1 MEDQK
6 DFLERTRHL
15 REALKKRAMDVE
27 SGIVGDSKD
36 DLLEESIKKNIQ
48 SSMQFC
54 KLHPDETQNS
64 SIALKFLI
72 KSHREESKK
81 VRNVKSTNPLVLP
94 EIKKA
99 YMPYLKKPSEFPLPK
114 FKKIKGY
121 RVDFTGIEPKIKK
134 LNKAYSTITLRK
146 LNSS

>member
-6 DFLERTRHL
+6 DFLERTRQL

-48 SSMQFC
+48 SSIQFY

-64 SIALKFLI
+64 STALKYLI
-72 KSHREESKK
+72 KSHREENKK
-81 VRNVKSTNPLVLP
+81 VRNAKSTNPLVLP

-121 RVDFTGIEPKIKK
+121 RVNFTGIEPKVKK
-134 LNKAYSTITLRK
+134 LNKAYSTITVRG